1 MTKFIMAALVVL
13 GFAVSANAQDA
24 KNYVGAAASV
34 ITTEG
39 NNSINTYGVRLG
51 REFNKYVVGELS
63 YDYSQAGSG
72 LRSGHL
78 MFGNAIGQYR
88 VPGTIFTPYVLAGIG
103 YGTDRWHDR
112 ALYNVG
118 AGLRTEITKNAEFDI
133 RFRHVRNFE
142 NFADNFGGDRAAN
155 LVTAGLNF
163 KF

>member
-1 MTKFIMAALVVL
+1 MAALVAL
-13 GFAVSANAQDA
+13 GVAFSANAQDA
-24 KNYVGAAASV
+24 KNYVGASASI

-39 NNSINTYGVRLG
+39 DNSINTYGVRIG
-51 REFNKYVVGELS
+51 REFSKHVLGEIT

-72 LRSGHL
+72 FNSGNL
-78 MFGNAIGQYR
+78 VFGNAIGQYR
-88 VPGTIFTPYVLAGIG
+88 IPGTIFTPYVLAGVG
-103 YGTDRWHDR
+103 YGTDRWNDR

-118 AGLRTEITKNAEFDI
+118 GGLRTEITKNAEFDV

-142 NFADNFGGDRAAN
+142 NFSDNFGGDRAAN

>member
-103 YGTDRWHDR
+103 YGTERWNDR
-112 ALYNVG
+112 ALYNLG
-118 AGLRTEITKNAEFDI
+118 AGLRTEITKNAEFDV